1 MPTARRPVRTE
12 RLARPRRPDRIK
24 VASVPAAHPYV
35 RHLSPVHEDSGT
47 PRVLRLKDPDPR
59 NPSRVTLSKWW
70 PPVMLEPSWVRRH
83 QAEFDVFHL
92 HFGFDGHAPAQLAD
106 LVETLRNAGK
116 PLVHTVH
123 DLRSPRQAERGQHD
137 ARLDVLIPAADA
149 LITLTPGA
157 AGEIEERWGR
167 QALVLPHPHVV
178 SLTTME
184 RMHRRRQTPD
194 HSHRPFTVGL
204 RVSKPRPGDDPF
216 TLLPALIRA
225 VRALP
230 GAILQVDAHPDVLG
244 PSGGRFDADLA
255 RHMQRADHR
264 VRVRVREFFSDA
276 QLWDYLAGLDA
287 SVLPYRFGTHS
298 SWLEAC
304 RDVGTAVVAPTCGYF
319 ADQAPVF
326 RFGMDDRGLDEDS
339 LVDAIR
345 RAYEQWPV
353 EPVPVEERVEQRQQL
368 AAAHARIYLDVLAGE
383 SARDRVDS

>member
-1 MPTARRPVRTE
+1 MPTARRPARTD
-12 RLARPRRPDRIK
+12 RAARARWHRRDRIK

-35 RHLSPVHEDSGT
+35 RHLSPIREDREL
-47 PRVLRLKDPDPR
+47 PRVVRLSDPDPR
-59 NPSRVTLSKWW
+59 NPSRVTFSKWW

-83 QAEFDVFHL
+83 HDEFDLFHL
-92 HFGFDGHAPAQLAD
+92 HFGFDGHDPAQLAELLD
-106 LVETLRNAGK
+106 TLRHAGK
-116 PLVHTVH
+116 PFVHTVH
-123 DLRSPRQAERGQHD
+123 DLRSPREAEREQHND
-137 ARLDVLIPAADA
+137 RLDVLIPAADA

-157 AGEIEERWGR
+157 AAEIERRWGR
-167 QALVLPHPHVV
+167 EALVLPHPHVV

-184 RMHRRRQTPD
+184 KMHRRLGTPA
-194 HSHRPFTVGL
+194 HLHRPFTVGL

-230 GAILQVDAHPDVLG
+230 GAILQIDAHPDVLG
-244 PSGGRFDADLA
+244 PAGGRFDSDLA
-255 RHMQRADHR
+255 RQLQRAEHR

-276 QLWDYLAGLDA
+276 QLWDYLAGLDV
-287 SVLPYRFGTHS
+287 SVLPHRFGTHS

-326 RFGMDDRGLDEDS
+326 GFDMDDSGLNEDS

-345 RAYEQWPV
+345 QAYEQSPV
-353 EPVPVEERVEQRQQL
+353 EPVPVEERVEQRQEL
-368 AAAHARIYLDVLAGE
+368 AAAHARLYLDVLASE
-383 SARDRVDS
+383 TV